1 MKAEDVMTRDV
12 ISIDPDATVLQAA
25 RLMLQHHISGLP
37 VIDKDG
43 NLVGVLS
50 EGDFLRRR
58 ETKTERRRSRWL
70 EFLMGPGRIA
80 AEYSHSHG
88 SKVSE
93 VMTTDVQTVDE
104 VTPLEDIVELME
116 RRRIKRVPVL
126 CGGQV
131 VGIVTRSNLMH
142 AMVSLARVAQP
153 AAKDDA
159 AIRERLLA
167 EMQKEQWAPAATT
180 NVVVHDGVVELWG
193 VIIDERQRDGA
204 ESGRRKHSR
213 RQGGE
218 GSPGLDRADLRPDH
232 RAGGRRA
239 NALTAHAYP
248 WAGPPARTRL
258 YFDSFDLAQGTVGA
272 IVYSRLRRHQKK
284 MAPQNAEVFH
294 ESQITHADRPRP
306 QCRPQR

>member
-1 MKAEDVMTRDV
+1 MEAAMNAEHVMTRDV

-58 ETKTERRRSRWL
+58 ETKTELRHSRWL

-93 VMTTDVQTVDE
+93 VMTPEVQTVDE
-104 VTPLEDIVELME
+104 VTPIEDIVDLME
-116 RRRIKRVPVL
+116 RRRIKRVPVV

-159 AIRERLLA
+159 AIREQLLA
-167 EMQKEQWAPAATT
+167 EIQKERWAPAAST
-180 NVVVHDGVVELWG
+180 NVVVQDGVVELWG
-193 VIIDERQRDGA
+193 VIVDERQREALKVAA
-204 ESGRRKHSR
+204 ENI
-213 RQGGE
+213 
-218 GSPGLDRADLRPDH
+218 PGVKAVKDHLVWIEPTTGLTIEPADP
-232 RAGGRRA
+232 
-239 NALTAHAYP
+239 ALTH
-248 WAGPPARTRL
+248 
-258 YFDSFDLAQGTVGA
+258 
-272 IVYSRLRRHQKK
+272 
-284 MAPQNAEVFH
+284 
-294 ESQITHADRPRP
+294 
-306 QCRPQR
+306 

>member
-1 MKAEDVMTRDV
+1 MNAEHVMTRDV

-58 ETKTERRRSRWL
+58 ETKTERHRSRWL
-70 EFLMGPGRIA
+70 EFLMGPGRMA

-88 SKVSE
+88 CKVSE
-93 VMTTDVQTVDE
+93 VMTKEVQTVDE
-104 VTPLEDIVELME
+104 VTPIEDIVDLME
-116 RRRIKRVPVL
+116 RKRIKRVPVL

-153 AAKDDA
+153 AATDDA
-159 AIRERLLA
+159 
-167 EMQKEQWAPAATT
+167 
-180 NVVVHDGVVELWG
+180 VHPRAFAGGDAKRAMGAG
-193 VIIDERQRDGA
+193 RQRQRRGARRRGRVVGRDHRRTPARGA
-204 ESGRRKHSR
+204 ESGRRKHCR
-213 RQGGE
+213 RQSGE

-232 RAGGRRA
+232 RAGGYRA
-239 NALTAHAYP
+239 NALAAQAY
-248 WAGPPARTRL
+248 
-258 YFDSFDLAQGTVGA
+258 
-272 IVYSRLRRHQKK
+272 
-284 MAPQNAEVFH
+284 
-294 ESQITHADRPRP
+294 
-306 QCRPQR
+306 

>member
-12 ISIDPDATVLQAA
+12 ISIDPDSTVLQAA

-93 VMTTDVQTVDE
+93 VMTAAVQTVDE

-116 RRRIKRVPVL
+116 HRRIKRVPVV

-142 AMVSLARVAQP
+142 AMVSLARVAQAP
-153 AAKDDA
+153 AEGDT

-167 EMQKEQWAPAATT
+167 VMQKEQWAPAAIT

-193 VIIDERQRDGA
+193 VIIDERQRDALKVAA
-204 ESGRRKHSR
+204 ENIPGVKSVKDHLVWVEPTSGLTI
-213 RQGGE
+213 E
-218 GSPGLDRADLRPDH
+218 PAD
-232 RAGGRRA
+232 
-239 NALTAHAYP
+239 TAVAH
-248 WAGPPARTRL
+248 
-258 YFDSFDLAQGTVGA
+258 
-272 IVYSRLRRHQKK
+272 
-284 MAPQNAEVFH
+284 
-294 ESQITHADRPRP
+294 
-306 QCRPQR
+306 

>member
-37 VIDKDG
+37 VIDKAG

-80 AEYSHSHG
+80 ADYSHSHG

-93 VMTTDVQTVDE
+93 VMTADVQTVDE

-116 RRRIKRVPVL
+116 RRRIKRVPVV

-153 AAKDDA
+153 RAKDDA
-159 AIRERLLA
+159 AIREHLLA
-167 EMQKEQWAPAATT
+167 EIQKEQWAPAATT

-193 VIIDERQRDGA
+193 VIVDERQREALKVAA
-204 ESGRRKHSR
+204 ENI
-213 RQGGE
+213 
-218 GSPGLDRADLRPDH
+218 PGVKAVKDH
-232 RAGGRRA
+232 LVWIEPTTG
-239 NALTAHAYP
+239 LTIEP
-248 WAGPPARTRL
+248 SDTTL
-258 YFDSFDLAQGTVGA
+258 
-272 IVYSRLRRHQKK
+272 
-284 MAPQNAEVFH
+284 
-294 ESQITHADRPRP
+294 TH
-306 QCRPQR
+306 

>member
-1 MKAEDVMTRDV
+1 MEAAMNAEHVMTRDV

-93 VMTTDVQTVDE
+93 VMTPEVQTVDE
-104 VTPLEDIVELME
+104 VTPIEDIVDLME
-116 RRRIKRVPVL
+116 RRRIKRVPVV

-159 AIRERLLA
+159 AIREHLLA
-167 EMQKEQWAPAATT
+167 EIQKEQWAPAATA

-193 VIIDERQRDGA
+193 VIVDERQREALKVAA
-204 ESGRRKHSR
+204 ENV
-213 RQGGE
+213 
-218 GSPGLDRADLRPDH
+218 PGVKAVKDH
-232 RAGGRRA
+232 LVWIEPTTGLTIEPEDA
-239 NALTAHAYP
+239 ALTH
-248 WAGPPARTRL
+248 
-258 YFDSFDLAQGTVGA
+258 
-272 IVYSRLRRHQKK
+272 
-284 MAPQNAEVFH
+284 
-294 ESQITHADRPRP
+294 
-306 QCRPQR
+306 

>member
-1 MKAEDVMTRDV
+1 MEAAMKAEEVMTREV

-70 EFLMGPGRIA
+70 EFLMGPGRVA

-93 VMTTDVQTVDE
+93 VMTPDVQTVDE

-116 RRRIKRVPVL
+116 RRRIKRVPVV

-131 VGIVTRSNLMH
+131 VGIITRSNLMH

-153 AAKDDA
+153 ADKGDA
-159 AIRERLLA
+159 AIREHLLA
-167 EMQKEQWAPAATT
+167 EIQKEQWAPAATT

-193 VIIDERQRDGA
+193 VIVDERQREALKVAA
-204 ESGRRKHSR
+204 ENV
-213 RQGGE
+213 
-218 GSPGLDRADLRPDH
+218 PGVKTVKDH
-232 RAGGRRA
+232 LVWIEPTTG
-239 NALTAHAYP
+239 LTIEP
-248 WAGPPARTRL
+248 SDTTL
-258 YFDSFDLAQGTVGA
+258 
-272 IVYSRLRRHQKK
+272 
-284 MAPQNAEVFH
+284 
-294 ESQITHADRPRP
+294 TH
-306 QCRPQR
+306 